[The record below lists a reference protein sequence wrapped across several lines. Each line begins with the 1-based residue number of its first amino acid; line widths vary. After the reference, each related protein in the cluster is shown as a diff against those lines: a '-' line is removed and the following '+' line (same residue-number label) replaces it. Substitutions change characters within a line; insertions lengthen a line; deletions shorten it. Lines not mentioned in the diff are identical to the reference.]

1 MNIKLQETA
10 STIPVL
16 GITIGED
23 RWLVSMNDIGEIL
36 PVPKITSV
44 FLTQPWFLGAIH
56 VRGKIYGLSDLACY
70 LTHTP
75 TQIGAKNRIFLISS
89 HLGTG
94 YALLA
99 GSILGIRN
107 LAEFTHEPSQAGNET
122 IMSGIYNDRQ
132 GRSWRMLNLSSLM
145 QIESFLQPSR

>member
-10 STIPVL
+10 STIPAL

-23 RWLVSMNDIGEIL
+23 RWLVSMSDIGEIL

-44 FLTQPWFLGAIH
+44 FLTQPWFLGVIH

-70 LTHTP
+70 LTQTP
-75 TQIGAKNRIFLISS
+75 TQIGAKNRIFLIAS

-107 LAEFTHEPSQAGNET
+107 LAEFTREPNQAGNEA
-122 IMSGIYNDRQ
+122 IMSGVYNDRQ
-132 GRSWRMLNLSSLM
+132 GRSWRMLNLSSLV
-145 QIESFLQPSR
+145 QIESFLQPNR